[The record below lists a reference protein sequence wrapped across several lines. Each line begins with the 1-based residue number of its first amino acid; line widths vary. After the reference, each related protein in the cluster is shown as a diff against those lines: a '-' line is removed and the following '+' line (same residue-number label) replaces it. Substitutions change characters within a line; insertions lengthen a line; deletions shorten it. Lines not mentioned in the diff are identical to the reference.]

1 MSEPLLSSLLLVP
14 LTREPYH
21 EGDDD
26 VLELLAKNVT
36 ANTAPP
42 ATACGARVSRLVW
55 GSDDPLAALGLSK
68 HPDLVLASDVVY
80 GNDPA
85 KWRQLIR
92 TMCDLSGPKTLVI
105 IGNVQRYPVHHP
117 MAETKFFDEATADD
131 FERREVPLTDL
142 HPDFRRTGGGSCV
155 VHVFRRRPESIER
168 HRLEK
173 QGERKEKR
181 RREGGDDE
189 EEENEE
195 EAKSVER
202 SQKKSSKK
210 AKDVKSE
217 RKASKKS

>member
-1 MSEPLLSSLLLVP
+1 M
-14 LTREPYH
+14 
-21 EGDDD
+21 
-26 VLELLAKNVT
+26 LELLSQNVM

-42 ATACGARVSRLVW
+42 AAACEARVSRLVW

-68 HPDLVLASDVVY
+68 HPDLILASDVVY

-92 TMCDLSGPKTLVI
+92 TMCYLSGPKTLVI

-117 MAETKFFDEATADD
+117 MAETKFFDEATAGD
-131 FERREVPLTDL
+131 FERREVPSTDL

-168 HRLEK
+168 HLKENR
-173 QGERKEKR
+173 GERKEKR
-181 RREGGDDE
+181 RREGDDDDE
-189 EEENEE
+189 EEEE

-202 SQKKSSKK
+202 SKKKSSKK
-210 AKDVKSE
+210 AKDVLKSE
-217 RKASKKS
+217 KKASKKSSKKQYESRYK